1 MENISG
7 LPERRSCRRVDS
19 HTDFHPRIL
28 NTAIRRLSRPRSVRL
43 SRYDPSRDTERIRI
57 NRSRSARLPRHD
69 PENNTENSCDY
80 LELLYKVTDVVL
92 VICAVIIIVS
102 CIATLGLFGYGC
114 YKSDFSKFD
123 PKLNMM

>member
-19 HTDFHPRIL
+19 HTDFNPGIL
-28 NTAIRRLSRPRSVRL
+28 YTKSR
-43 SRYDPSRDTERIRI
+43 RI
-57 NRSRSARLPRHD
+57 NRSRSVRLPRCDPSSDTERRRISQSRSVGLPRHD
-69 PENNTENSCDY
+69 PANDTENSYDY

-92 VICAVIIIVS
+92 VICGAIVIVS

-114 YKSDFSKFD
+114 YKSKFN